1 MKALLITLLLAT
13 SVQAKTDYNCKQ
25 VATKAGNTTYIFGFE
40 GLVSFNKRL
49 YLNLKKHQQKL
60 RKGQA
65 SKFKANGSMGFLTK
79 KFLAKYVNKYPH
91 QFEFFVFPQKIKSR
105 KKANKADQCIKEVWK
120 ATGGNAQMILLGHS
134 FGGFDV
140 INVAKRLPN
149 IRFDQA
155 VTMDAR
161 AYPGQYKFFIRP
173 NNIKSFRNYY
183 QLGAL
188 PGHKIKGVDFEL
200 KMKATH
206 VSLLKKVYST
216 READL
221 LQK

>member
-1 MKALLITLLLAT
+1 MKALLVTLLLAT
-13 SVQAKTDYNCKQ
+13 SVQARSDYNCEE
-25 VATKAGNTTYIFGFE
+25 VARKAGNTIYIFGFE
-40 GLVSFNKRL
+40 GLVSFNKSL
-49 YLNLKKHQQKL
+49 YLGLKEHQQKL
-60 RKGQA
+60 RLGQR
-65 SKFKANGSMGFLTK
+65 SKFKPVGSMGFLTK
-79 KFLAKYVNKYPH
+79 KFLAKFVNKAPH

-105 KKANKADQCIKEVWK
+105 KKANKADQCIKEVWE

-140 INVAKRLPN
+140 MNVANRLPHV
-149 IRFDQA
+149 RFNQA

-173 NNIKSFRNYY
+173 KNIKSFRNFY

-200 KMKATH
+200 KIRATH
-206 VSLLKKVYST
+206 VSLLKKVYN
-216 READL
+216 RHEADL
-221 LQK
+221 LRK